1 MIGYILSP
9 IVFLLIYIFFNFL
22 NIPFLS
28 ISLLCIVVGL
38 IIGQLYKNKINIL
51 EGINFTTKYILQIGI
66 IFLGIRLSFIDLVNF
81 GKVALPI
88 VILVFLIIFILRYIF
103 IIKYNSLSQKNI
115 ITLISIGTAVCGITA
130 IMAASPFIK
139 AKENEISYATITIS
153 IIGMISLISYPF
165 IGFEIFE
172 DNFKQVGLFLGSSIH
187 DTSQVIASSMIYS
200 SLFNN
205 DQVIDVAIV
214 TKLLRNSF
222 LIILLPY
229 LAISYSSINTNSHLQ
244 NIKNGFPLFLIGFL
258 FFCVIRTSGDYY
270 FLNSINETWNFLI
283 HLTEQLSFIFINI
296 ALVSLGISTNIIDIK
311 KIGFKTFFIGFVFSL
326 VLFGINFLV
335 IKNFIS

>member
-1 MIGYILSP
+1 M
-9 IVFLLIYIFFNFL
+9 
-22 NIPFLS
+22 
-28 ISLLCIVVGL
+28 

-165 IGFEIFE
+165 IGFEI
-172 DNFKQVGLFLGSSIH
+172 
-187 DTSQVIASSMIYS
+187 
-200 SLFNN
+200 
-205 DQVIDVAIV
+205 
-214 TKLLRNSF
+214 
-222 LIILLPY
+222 
-229 LAISYSSINTNSHLQ
+229 
-244 NIKNGFPLFLIGFL
+244 
-258 FFCVIRTSGDYY
+258 
-270 FLNSINETWNFLI
+270 
-283 HLTEQLSFIFINI
+283 LST
-296 ALVSLGISTNIIDIK
+296 LCL
-311 KIGFKTFFIGFVFSL
+311 
-326 VLFGINFLV
+326 
-335 IKNFIS
+335 